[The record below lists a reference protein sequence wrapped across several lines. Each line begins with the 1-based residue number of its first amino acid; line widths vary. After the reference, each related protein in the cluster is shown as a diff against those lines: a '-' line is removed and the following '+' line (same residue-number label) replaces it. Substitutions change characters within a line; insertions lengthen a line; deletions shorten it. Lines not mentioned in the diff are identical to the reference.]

1 MYNQEDSF
9 DRELMDLMP
18 EEVPEDLGEA
28 VNPWHKPILQIVWG
42 LGLTSIKF
50 HFYNLDTILPA
61 IGWLLLLLGF
71 RTLRKENK
79 WFRITWIAALIGM
92 WDTIFQLLLNSTI
105 WSGVVYSSS
114 AYQTISKILMF
125 LSPVMD
131 LSFWLG
137 LRNIRRKAG
146 LNPGAWAALTLLF
159 WHLLI
164 WVLAITQINSMI
176 FMIVLL
182 AAYIGILVCLS
193 RIPHALHQAGFECR
207 AASVL
212 VSDWGLAGSLTGI
225 AVAGVLCGI
234 LFCQKYPMDWT
245 TVSETENQQ
254 VQQVREE
261 LLSIGFPDLVLQDLT
276 DEDVLTLQG
285 ATRVVTGTD
294 VHPVNEGRDV
304 TWREN
309 NTYYTDHVY
318 DKNELRITGVAV
330 LLPGEQEQW
339 QIIHHFLWEEQPKF
353 FGTESIRIIP
363 TDYNLDGWLRNEG
376 LNGRLLCEKNGVTM
390 EAPFWFLGEKDAI
403 QGGFFGNPSTRTDIF
418 AAFSLPQTA
427 TRQRG
432 YLTYSVSEVQDG
444 CIIYSWM
451 DYTHRDSPLLYP
463 NQSAL
468 DHQRSGVW
476 DLKHRFP
483 TIQTAI
489 QFYPFREGNVLF
501 GDEDRD

>member
-18 EEVPEDLGEA
+18 EEVPEDLGEE
-28 VNPWHKPILQIVWG
+28 VNPWYKPIMQIVWG
-42 LGLTSIKF
+42 LGLTSIQL
-50 HFYNLDTILPA
+50 HFFSLDAIMPA

-71 RTLRKENK
+71 RTLRQENK
-79 WFRITWIAALIGM
+79 WFRIAWIAALIGM
-92 WDTIFQLLLNSTI
+92 STTLFQLLINSTI
-105 WSGVVYSSS
+105 WAGTVYSSS
-114 AYQTISKILMF
+114 AYVSFSKMLMF

-137 LRNIRRKAG
+137 LRRIRRKAG
-146 LNPGAWAALTLLF
+146 LNPGAWAALVLLF

-164 WVLAITQINSMI
+164 LVLALSQINSMV

-182 AAYIGILVCLS
+182 AAYISILVCLS
-193 RIPHALHQAGFECR
+193 QIPKALRQAGFECR

-212 VSDWGLAGSLTGI
+212 ASDRVLVCTLTGI
-225 AVAGVLCGI
+225 AVVGVVCGM

-245 TVSETENQQ
+245 PVSNEDNQQ
-254 VQQVREE
+254 VQQVKED
-261 LLSIGFPDLVLQDLT
+261 LIDLGFPDFVLQDLR
-276 DEDVLTLQG
+276 DEEVLALQG
-285 ATRVVTGTD
+285 ATRVVSGTD
-294 VHPVNEGRDV
+294 VHTVNEGRDV
-304 TWREN
+304 TWKEN

-318 DKNELRITGVAV
+318 DKKELRITGVAV

-363 TDYNLDGWLRNEG
+363 ADRIPNGWLRNDG
-376 LNGRLLCEKNGVTM
+376 LNGRVLCEKNGVTM

-468 DHQRSGVW
+468 DHQRSGDW

-489 QFYPFREGNVLF
+489 QFYPFREGNNLF
-501 GDEDRD
+501 GYEDK

>member
-18 EEVPEDLGEA
+18 EEVPEDLGEE
-28 VNPWHKPILQIVWG
+28 VNPWYKPILQIVWG
-42 LGLTSIKF
+42 LGLTSIQL
-50 HFYNLDTILPA
+50 HFFNLDAILPA

-71 RTLRKENK
+71 RTLRQENK
-79 WFRITWIAALIGM
+79 WFRIAWIAALIGM
-92 WDTIFQLLLNSTI
+92 STTLFQLLINSTI
-105 WSGVVYSSS
+105 WAGTVYSSS
-114 AYQTISKILMF
+114 AYVSFSKMLMF

-137 LRNIRRKAG
+137 LRRIRRKAG
-146 LNPGAWAALTLLF
+146 LNPGAWAALVLLF

-164 WVLAITQINSMI
+164 LVLALSQINSMV

-193 RIPHALHQAGFECR
+193 KIPQALRQAGFECR

-212 VSDWGLAGSLTGI
+212 ASDRVLACTLTGI
-225 AVAGVLCGI
+225 AMVGVVCGM

-245 TVSETENQQ
+245 PVSNEDNQQ
-254 VQQVREE
+254 VQQVKED
-261 LLSIGFPDLVLQDLT
+261 LIDLGFPDFVLQDLR
-276 DEDVLTLQG
+276 DEEVLALQG
-285 ATRVVTGTD
+285 ATRVVSGTD

-304 TWREN
+304 TWKEN

-318 DKNELRITGVAV
+318 DKKELRITGVAV

-353 FGTESIRIIP
+353 FGTESIRILP
-363 TDYNLDGWLRNEG
+363 TDYNLDGWLRNED
-376 LNGRLLCEKNGVTM
+376 LNGRLLCEKNGETM
-390 EAPFWFLGEKDAI
+390 EAPYWFLGEKEAI
-403 QGGFFGNPSTRTDIF
+403 HGGLFGDPSTQTDVF
-418 AAFSLPQTA
+418 AAFSLPWRA

-444 CIIYSWM
+444 WIIYSWI

-468 DHQRSGVW
+468 AHQLSGVW

-483 TIQTAI
+483 TIQTSV
-489 QFYPFREGNVLF
+489 QFNPFQEGNVLS
-501 GDEDRD
+501 GYEDK